1 MISVLFRIV
10 GHGGLR
16 RLMSAGTLIGVLLCG
31 VPKGFRGQAELTV
44 GPPVV
49 WADLADQHYKRAI
62 AFYENKDYPRA
73 IREFQ
78 AAYKVRQLPRILLNI
93 GQVYRKL
100 GMASTAL
107 KFYEHYLRV
116 DPQPKPEIKS
126 EVDRY
131 IAQTR
136 AMLDPPDIVPLPA
149 KSAAAAAAAA
159 EAVAAAPSNVT
170 PVTVPE
176 YYEDSEP
183 PLLQVGPDGR
193 TTGGRGHGRGRGKG
207 QAGSAQRQPDLIPS
221 AKGLE
226 PETQSRPPDN
236 TGVTTLRLPLLTPK
250 PESPPKPFYKTG
262 WFWGVISGVAAG
274 AIITGV
280 AVGVAQ
286 KNATPATILYPT
298 K

>member
-1 MISVLFRIV
+1 MISALFRIV
-10 GHGGLR
+10 GRDGLR
-16 RLMSAGTLIGVLLCG
+16 WVMSACTLIGVLLCG
-31 VPKGFRGQAELTV
+31 VPVGLRGPSAVTLGLSV
-44 GPPVV
+44 AR
-49 WADLADQHYKRAI
+49 ADLADVHYKRAI
-62 AFYENKDYPRA
+62 TFYENKDYPRA

-116 DPQPKPEIKS
+116 DPQPKPEIKT

-136 AMLDPPDIVPLPA
+136 AMLDPPDIVPLPS
-149 KSAAAAAAAA
+149 KSAAAAAA

-176 YYEDSEP
+176 YYEDTEP
-183 PLLQVGPDGR
+183 PLLQVGPDSRTGPGGR
-193 TTGGRGHGRGRGKG
+193 GRGHGRVRGQPG
-207 QAGSAQRQPDLIPS
+207 TAERPQPDLSPNPKHWETDGQGKS
-221 AKGLE
+221 LE
-226 PETQSRPPDN
+226 TPGVAALRVPLPP
-236 TGVTTLRLPLLTPK
+236 PK
-250 PESPPKPFYKTG
+250 PQPPKPFYKTG
-262 WFWGVISGVAAG
+262 WFWGIVGGVAAG